1 MTSLGNSLV
10 GLVFLT
16 IAGALTFLMFYI
28 WKFPFDH
35 KLNKSEAPLSLV
47 RIHRLL
53 GYVYVLI
60 YIYLMWQM
68 VPRLWAYQI
77 ELPPRTVMH
86 LTLGIAIGALLIT
99 KISIVRF
106 FKHMEAKLAPFLG
119 TVLFVCTFLLV
130 ALALP
135 FSLREAYLQSK
146 ALSEDSMSDDRIARV
161 REHLPRIGLDDD
173 QLLNRLA
180 TREGL
185 LTGRRT
191 LTVKCVQCHD
201 LRTVLARPRTPQG
214 WQQTVA
220 RMANRSTVLN
230 PITQEDQWYV
240 TAYLIAVS
248 PTLQETLRQR
258 REAAMTAVESQKSMK
273 TAMNMADDPAEDAN
287 YNSEKARTV
296 FEQTCSQCHAY
307 TQVENAPP
315 GTKTETIALVQ
326 RMVGNGLVADDKDL
340 NTIIRYLTQT
350 YASES
355 ETDQSAST
363 TTDTTQDS
371 SQKPAQESNTVTATD
386 TTMTGDALD
395 GELLYSERLCI
406 TCHGPEGKNPI
417 GPHYPILAG
426 QNKDYLVQ
434 QIKDIKSNIRVA
446 GISSVMRSFVQ
457 NVSDE
462 DIEAIA
468 TYLSGVK

>member
-10 GLVFLT
+10 GVTFLVV
-16 IAGALTFLMFYI
+16 AGALTFLMFYI

-35 KLNKSEAPLSLV
+35 EKNKSDAPQSLI

-53 GYVYVLI
+53 GYIYVVI

-68 VPRLWAYQI
+68 VPRLWVYQI

-106 FKHMEAKLAPFLG
+106 FKHMEAKLVPFLG
-119 TVLFVCTFLLV
+119 TVLFICTFLLV

-135 FSLREAYLQSK
+135 FSLREAYLQNA
-146 ALSEDSMSDDRIARV
+146 ALGEDSMSDDRIARV
-161 REHLPRIGLDDD
+161 REHLPNIGLDDD
-173 QLLNRLA
+173 ELLNTLA

-201 LRTVLARPRTPQG
+201 LRTVLARPRTPQS
-214 WQQTVA
+214 WQQTVS
-220 RMANRSTVLN
+220 RMANRSTILN
-230 PITQEDQWYV
+230 PITREDQWYV

-248 PTLQETLRQR
+248 PTLQETLKQR
-258 REAAMTAVESQKSMK
+258 RQAAMTAVESQQSMMS
-273 TAMNMADDPAEDAN
+273 AMKMADDPTEDAN
-287 YNSEKARTV
+287 YDTDKARVV
-296 FEQTCSQCHAY
+296 FEQTCSQCHAF

-315 GTKTETIALVQ
+315 SSKAEASALVQ

-340 NTIIRYLTQT
+340 NTIIRYLTET

-355 ETDQSAST
+355 ESDQVASAAS
-363 TTDTTQDS
+363 DAPEES
-371 SQKPAQESNTVTATD
+371 PPEPAQETSAVTASATLS
-386 TTMTGDALD
+386 GAALE
-395 GELLYSERLCI
+395 GESLYSERLCI
-406 TCHGPEGKNPI
+406 TCHGPEGKTPI
-417 GPHYPILAG
+417 GPHYPRLAG

-434 QIKDIKSNIRVA
+434 QLKDIKTNVRTA